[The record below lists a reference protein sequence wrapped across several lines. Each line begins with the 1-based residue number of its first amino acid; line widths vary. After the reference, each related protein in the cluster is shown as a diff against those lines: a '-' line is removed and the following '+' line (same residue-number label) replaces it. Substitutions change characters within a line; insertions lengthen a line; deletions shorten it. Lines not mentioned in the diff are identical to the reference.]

1 MSPTSLFISIVALL
15 NRFREQPSQNPSH
28 LPLATNKKIRA
39 DSGLILQILSLSSSI
54 SNSSHWCKSRPKY
67 SVTIRHLINLNVW
80 SGHSRIS
87 WWNQWTDAVIADEL
101 GFPTFFRLDQFDL
114 EFAFW
119 LRFALFPV
127 CVCVC
132 VCVFLCVSPFLFD
145 SLRFSWFRSVSLRVS
160 LSLSLSLSLSVS
172 SCLPLSFFPSLFAFY
187 WCRPFRCL
195 MPAFY
200 NTWFYMI

>member
-80 SGHSRIS
+80 SGHSRIF

-132 VCVFLCVSPFLFD
+132 VCVSFYAF
-145 SLRFSWFRSVSLRVS
+145 LRFSSILSVSLRVS
-160 LSLSLSLSLSVS
+160 LSLSLYLLVSLSLLASLSPSFPPS
-172 SCLPLSFFPSLFAFY
+172 SPSIDVAHSDV
-187 WCRPFRCL
+187 
-195 MPAFY
+195 
-200 NTWFYMI
+200 

>member
-132 VCVFLCVSPFLFD
+132 VSFYAC
-145 SLRFSWFRSVSLRVS
+145 LRFSSILSVSLGFAPFLSAS
-160 LSLSLSLSLSVS
+160 LSLSLYLLVSLSLLASLSPSFPPS
-172 SCLPLSFFPSLFAFY
+172 SPSIDVAHSDV
-187 WCRPFRCL
+187 
-195 MPAFY
+195 
-200 NTWFYMI
+200 